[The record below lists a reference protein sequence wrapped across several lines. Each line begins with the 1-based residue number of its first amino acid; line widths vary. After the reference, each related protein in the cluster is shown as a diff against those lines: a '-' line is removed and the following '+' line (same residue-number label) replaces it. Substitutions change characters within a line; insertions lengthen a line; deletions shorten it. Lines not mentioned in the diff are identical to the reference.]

1 MARLS
6 IEQRGIAVR
15 LINAGIGQ
23 AELRKNVCSCK
34 LFAL

>member
-23 AELRKNVCSCK
+23 AELRKK
-34 LFAL
+34 YLFV